1 MSESNHVRHQDWEPD
16 CKVYIRG
23 LRSDSTQRQL
33 EDAFARYGK
42 VVAVWIAVKP
52 PGYAFLLMG
61 SNTEAQRCCARL
73 NNTKIGGYRMK
84 VEMATGLAREEKT
97 SDGGDRS
104 ALEKRNRYSTRKN
117 LEKSRSPARHNSSR
131 KRWESGSRRPEKRA
145 SSTRRER
152 PSRRARSTKIER
164 SPRRRGST
172 RREISARRART
183 TRKTTSERKSTSVR
197 INKDTDR
204 QKESNLNSD
213 QSMREREKEIKDV
226 NMSTESEVRGGSKR
240 MRTRSRSGSQGGG
253 GMFLMHPDPDDK
265 TEDDGYR
272 KPVIDVE
279 EDQSSLIMAD
289 ELELDYEGASDD
301 GAGDVVNALE
311 DNKEAETKPNEDE
324 NIPRDQENRWW
335 FQENRNLNLRI
346 EELLQENVMLA
357 DKQRHLKREK
367 ETLEKVKQE
376 LLRKVEKVKQENDCL
391 KQKNTQLEEG
401 MLLLRAK
408 LQGAVE
414 VVDSMEVLQD
424 EVSRPTSRRERGE
437 GK

>member
-1 MSESNHVRHQDWEPD
+1 MSESSHVRHQDWEPD

-42 VVAVWIAVKP
+42 VVAVWIALKP

-61 SNTEAQRCCARL
+61 SNAEAQRSCARL

-84 VEMATGLAREEKT
+84 VEMATGMAREEKI

-104 ALEKRNRYSTRKN
+104 AVEKKNRYSTRKN

-131 KRWESGSRRPEKRA
+131 KRWESGSRRCEKRA

-152 PSRRARSTKIER
+152 PPRRAGSSKLER
-164 SPRRRGST
+164 SPRRKGST
-172 RREISARRART
+172 RRETSARRART
-183 TRKTTSERKSTSVR
+183 TRRTTRERKSTSVG
-197 INKDTDR
+197 INSDR

-213 QSMREREKEIKDV
+213 QNMREREKEMKDE
-226 NMSTESEVRGGSKR
+226 NMSTEDEVRGGSKR

-253 GMFLMHPDPDDK
+253 GMFLMHPEVK
-265 TEDDGYR
+265 TEGDDDG

-279 EDQSSLIMAD
+279 EDQSSLIMGD
-289 ELELDYEGASDD
+289 ELDYEGASDD

-311 DNKEAETKPNEDE
+311 DNKEAVTKPNEDE
-324 NIPRDQENRWW
+324 NIPTDQENRY
-335 FQENRNLNLRI
+335 LNLRI

-357 DKQRHLKREK
+357 DERRHLRREK

-376 LLRKVEKVKQENDCL
+376 LLRKVERVKQESDCL
-391 KQKNTQLEEG
+391 KQKNTQLVEG

-424 EVSRPTSRRERGE
+424 EVPRPTSRRDRGE

>member
-1 MSESNHVRHQDWEPD
+1 
-16 CKVYIRG
+16 
-23 LRSDSTQRQL
+23 
-33 EDAFARYGK
+33 
-42 VVAVWIAVKP
+42 
-52 PGYAFLLMG
+52 
-61 SNTEAQRCCARL
+61 
-73 NNTKIGGYRMK
+73 
-84 VEMATGLAREEKT
+84 
-97 SDGGDRS
+97 
-104 ALEKRNRYSTRKN
+104 
-117 LEKSRSPARHNSSR
+117 
-131 KRWESGSRRPEKRA
+131 
-145 SSTRRER
+145 
-152 PSRRARSTKIER
+152 
-164 SPRRRGST
+164 
-172 RREISARRART
+172 
-183 TRKTTSERKSTSVR
+183 
-197 INKDTDR
+197 
-204 QKESNLNSD
+204 
-213 QSMREREKEIKDV
+213 
-226 NMSTESEVRGGSKR
+226 
-240 MRTRSRSGSQGGG
+240 
-253 GMFLMHPDPDDK
+253 MFLMHPDVK
-265 TEDDGYR
+265 TEGDCDR

-279 EDQSSLIMAD
+279 ADQSSLIMGD

-311 DNKEAETKPNEDE
+311 DNNEAETKPNEDE

-424 EVSRPTSRRERGE
+424 EVLYLIYHNCVLIFPQ
-437 GK
+437 